1 MQLVASVLSGAI
13 KDVKKG
19 KIPKKIHLD
28 DFLSNLKSTVGN
40 LPFSKD
46 AIAMYYCMKDSETPT
61 YVKGIIAAA
70 LAYLFLPEDAIPD
83 WIAGLG
89 FTDDLVVMTTAL
101 AAISGNITE
110 EHRQKAEEFF
120 EA

>member
-1 MQLVASVLSGAI
+1 MVASALTGAV

-19 KIPKKIHLD
+19 KIPGIHLD
-28 DFLSNLKSTVGN
+28 DFLGNLKSLVGK

-46 AIAMYYCMKDSETPT
+46 AIAMYYCMRDSETPT

-70 LAYLFLPEDAIPD
+70 LTYLFLPEDAIPE
-83 WIAGLG
+83 WVVGLG
-89 FTDDLVVMTTAL
+89 FADDMIVMSTAL
-101 AAISGNITE
+101 SAISGNITE

-120 EA
+120 AT

>member
-1 MQLVASVLSGAI
+1 MQLVASVLTGAV

-19 KIPKKIHLD
+19 KITLGIHLD
-28 DFLSNLKSTVGN
+28 DFLGNLKSVVGKV
-40 LPFSKD
+40 PFSKD
-46 AIAMYYCMKDSETPT
+46 AIAMYYCMKDKETPT

-70 LAYLFLPEDAIPD
+70 LTYLFLPEDVIPE
-83 WIAGLG
+83 WVAGLG
-89 FTDDLVVMTTAL
+89 FTDDIIVITTAL
-101 AAISGNITE
+101 SAISGNLTE